1 MTIPEGSSRRSA
13 TPVSS
18 SGDLLTVE
26 QAADYLNITEHFVR
40 RLIRERRIPFLK
52 VGRLVRLRRTD
63 IDEGRRP
70 VGSSRLLGHD
80 ELFGQ
85 RAMRAVGLARSSA
98 WRSRSTSRGEVG
110 LDIDPEP
117 VVDAKGLGQS
127 KRGVDRDGVLASHD
141 LADASL
147 RQPGRLGEAVLGDA
161 ERLEE
166 LGEQDLPG
174 CDRLVGLRHRGTLQ
188 W

>member
-63 IDEGRRP
+63 IDEYLA
-70 VGSSRLLGHD
+70 SRLVP
-80 ELFGQ
+80 
-85 RAMRAVGLARSSA
+85 AVR
-98 WRSRSTSRGEVG
+98 R
-110 LDIDPEP
+110 
-117 VVDAKGLGQS
+117 
-127 KRGVDRDGVLASHD
+127 
-141 LADASL
+141 
-147 RQPGRLGEAVLGDA
+147 
-161 ERLEE
+161 
-166 LGEQDLPG
+166 
-174 CDRLVGLRHRGTLQ
+174 
-188 W
+188 